1 MIWTTACAL
10 QGTLRPLRTLETL
23 IYQRFQN
30 RHRELICWI
39 LPSLLHQSFH
49 IYVFNTFEDWLSNPS
64 QLATTNFFPIT
75 GLYTCALVVVPT
87 TETSL
92 YTKSR
97 SFLFRCR
104 SIFATTVKFCSGNV
118 GSCNNWTSW
127 EFYKRNIIIEN
138 VIKANKFGCHIDRLS
153 CLSKEL
159 SISVN
164 CRNPHPLEI
173 NLIKELCS
181 IASVLMLFAQL
192 QVTYFPC

>member
-49 IYVFNTFEDWLSNPS
+49 IYVFNTFEDWLSNSS

-87 TETSL
+87 TDTSL

-104 SIFATTVKFCSGNV
+104 SIFATTVKFRNRSACLYWYSAV
-118 GSCNNWTSW
+118 DPPTVSTSCAQCVVCPVATHFCNLQFSYW
-127 EFYKRNIIIEN
+127 I
-138 VIKANKFGCHIDRLS
+138 CHFLNEYAVFMRG
-153 CLSKEL
+153 
-159 SISVN
+159 
-164 CRNPHPLEI
+164 
-173 NLIKELCS
+173 
-181 IASVLMLFAQL
+181 
-192 QVTYFPC
+192 